1 MSTEIQTESITGVP
15 ERVGGKNPNNYD
27 SHIIQWLTLPDQPKT
42 KVYLSERGIPL
53 LCQSP
58 SSFGK
63 PIVTLENYCKW
74 YGLVILYPDGRVK
87 HVDPEIISECCD
99 KVDFILTADHNF
111 HPRLINEVA
120 KLIGG
125 EADWRAIEM
134 AGGRWVSEIMAGE
147 LKGFANFNI
156 TPEKVKK

>member
-1 MSTEIQTESITGVP
+1 MSTEIQTESVTEIPG
-15 ERVGGKNPNNYD
+15 RVKGKTPNNYD
-27 SHIIQWLTLPDQPKT
+27 SHVIQWLTLPGQPKT
-42 KVYLSERGIPL
+42 KVYLSGRGIPL

-58 SSFGK
+58 SSF

-74 YGLVILYPDGRVK
+74 YGLEILHPDGRVES
-87 HVDPEIISECCD
+87 VDPDIISECCD
-99 KVDFILTADHNF
+99 RVNFILTVDHNF

-134 AGGRWVSEIMAGE
+134 AGGRWVSEIMDGE

-156 TPEKVKK
+156 PPEKASK